1 MANIRKTVV
10 TGMIA
15 LGLGVASVAVYAGP
29 GGCGPMGGPMGPGP
43 ASFGWKGKSPEDMKA
58 YFEKRKAELHDKL
71 KLNAGQEAAWQTYIS
86 KVTPMVPTNRPDP
99 AEMQKLSAPERMEK
113 MLGFM
118 KEGENRMSTATA
130 ATKEFYAVL
139 TPEQQ
144 KIFNEEFPGRHGYG
158 RHRRG
163 PF

>member
-1 MANIRKTVV
+1 MGPA
-10 TGMIA
+10 
-15 LGLGVASVAVYAGP
+15 GLGG
-29 GGCGPMGGPMGPGP
+29 
-43 ASFGWKGKSPEDMKA
+43 KHKSPEDMKA
-58 YFEKRKAELHDKL
+58 YFEKRKNELHDKL
-71 KLNAGQEAAWQTYIS
+71 KLNANQEPAWQAYIS
-86 KVTPMVPTNRPDP
+86 KVTPLMPTNRQDP

-118 KEGENRMSTATA
+118 KEGENRLATATA

-144 KIFNEEFPGRHGYG
+144 KIFNEEFPARGHG

-163 PF
+163 PG